1 MFHREWGD
9 DIHIS
14 IRDED
19 YLALLIDDKDNIQAA
34 IFNQSIESLTII
46 KCSNNWGE
54 AVEDVLY
61 QIDKLRTQK

>member
-1 MFHREWGD
+1 MQ
-9 DIHIS
+9 IS

-19 YLALLIDDKDNIQAA
+19 YLALLIEDKDHIQAA
-34 IFNQSIESLTII
+34 IINQSKERITII

-61 QIDKLRTQK
+61 QIDKLRTQN

>member
-1 MFHREWGD
+1 MQ
-9 DIHIS
+9 IS

-19 YLALLIDDKDNIQAA
+19 YLALLIYDIDHIQAA
-34 IFNQSIESLTII
+34 IINQPKESLTII

-61 QIDKLRTQK
+61 QIDKLRTQN

>member
-1 MFHREWGD
+1 MQ
-9 DIHIS
+9 IS

-19 YLALLIDDKDNIQAA
+19 YLAILVEDKDHIQAA
-34 IFNQSIESLTII
+34 IINQLKERLTII

-61 QIDKLRTQK
+61 QIDKLRAQS

>member
-1 MFHREWGD
+1 MQ
-9 DIHIS
+9 IS

-19 YLALLIDDKDNIQAA
+19 YLALLIEDNGHIQAD
-34 IFNQSIESLTII
+34 IINQTKESLTII
-46 KCSNNWGE
+46 KCPNNWGE

>member
-1 MFHREWGD
+1 MQ
-9 DIHIS
+9 IS

-19 YLALLIDDKDNIQAA
+19 YLALLIEDNDHIQAA
-34 IFNQSIESLTII
+34 IINQSKNQSKESLTII

>member
-1 MFHREWGD
+1 MQ
-9 DIHIS
+9 IS

-19 YLALLIDDKDNIQAA
+19 YLALLIEDKGLIQAA
-34 IFNQSIESLTII
+34 IINQPKESLTII

-54 AVEDVLY
+54 SVEDVLY

>member
-1 MFHREWGD
+1 MQ
-9 DIHIS
+9 IS

-19 YLALLIDDKDNIQAA
+19 YLALLIEDKGNIQAA
-34 IFNQSIESLTII
+34 INQLKENLTII

>member
-1 MFHREWGD
+1 MQ
-9 DIHIS
+9 IS

-19 YLALLIDDKDNIQAA
+19 YLALLIEDNGHIQAA
-34 IFNQSIESLTII
+34 IINQSKESFTII

-54 AVEDVLY
+54 SVEDVLY

>member
-1 MFHREWGD
+1 MQMF
-9 DIHIS
+9 

-19 YLALLIDDKDNIQAA
+19 YLALLIEDKDHIQAA
-34 IFNQSIESLTII
+34 IINQTKESLTII

-61 QIDKLRTQK
+61 QIVKLRTQK

>member
-1 MFHREWGD
+1 MQ
-9 DIHIS
+9 IS

-19 YLALLIDDKDNIQAA
+19 YLALLIEDKDHIQAA
-34 IFNQSIESLTII
+34 IINQSKERLSII

-61 QIDKLRTQK
+61 QIDKLRAQS

>member
-1 MFHREWGD
+1 MQ
-9 DIHIS
+9 IS

-19 YLALLIDDKDNIQAA
+19 YLALLIEDNGHIQAA
-34 IFNQSIESLTII
+34 IVNQLKESLTII
-46 KCSNNWGE
+46 KCPNNWGE

>member
-1 MFHREWGD
+1 MQ
-9 DIHIS
+9 IS

-19 YLALLIDDKDNIQAA
+19 YLALLIEDKDHIQAA
-34 IFNQSIESLTII
+34 IIDRKRVYNYQ
-46 KCSNNWGE
+46 CSNNWGE

>member
-1 MFHREWGD
+1 MQ
-9 DIHIS
+9 IS

-19 YLALLIDDKDNIQAA
+19 YLALLIEDNGHIQAA
-34 IFNQSIESLTII
+34 IINQSKERLTII

>member
-1 MFHREWGD
+1 MQ
-9 DIHIS
+9 IS

-19 YLALLIDDKDNIQAA
+19 YLALLIEDNGHIQAA
-34 IFNQSIESLTII
+34 IINQTKESLTII

-61 QIDKLRTQK
+61 QIDELRTQK

>member
-1 MFHREWGD
+1 MQ
-9 DIHIS
+9 IS
-14 IRDED
+14 IKDED
-19 YLALLIDDKDNIQAA
+19 YLALLIEDNVHIQAA
-34 IFNQSIESLTII
+34 IINQSKESLTII

>member
-1 MFHREWGD
+1 MQ
-9 DIHIS
+9 IS

-19 YLALLIDDKDNIQAA
+19 YLALLIADKDYIEAA
-34 IFNQSIESLTII
+34 IVNQLKESLTII

-61 QIDKLRTQK
+61 QIDELRTQK

>member
-1 MFHREWGD
+1 MQ
-9 DIHIS
+9 IS

-19 YLALLIDDKDNIQAA
+19 YLALLIVDKDHIQAA
-34 IFNQSIESLTII
+34 IINQSNERLTII

-61 QIDKLRTQK
+61 QIDKLRTQN

>member
-1 MFHREWGD
+1 MQ
-9 DIHIS
+9 IS

-19 YLALLIDDKDNIQAA
+19 YLALLIEDKDHIQAA
-34 IFNQSIESLTII
+34 INQSKESLTII

>member
-1 MFHREWGD
+1 MN
-9 DIHIS
+9 IS

-19 YLALLIDDKDNIQAA
+19 YLALLIEDKDHILAA
-34 IFNQSIESLTII
+34 IVNQPKKRLTII